1 MRRVTFMPD
10 NRTTEAK
17 SGVTLL
23 DVARSSRVS
32 IRTRCEGK
40 AGCLMCKVQV
50 TGEGISAP
58 TAAERQKLGI
68 EASTG
73 LRLACQAKV
82 ASSGGCDLIVTIP
95 EDPLK
100 AAVRRQLQQQ
110 EDDNLW

>member
-1 MRRVTFMPD
+1 MPD
-10 NRTTEAK
+10 NRTIEAK

-23 DVARSSRVS
+23 DMARSTRVS

-50 TGEGISAP
+50 AGEGISPP

-68 EASTG
+68 DSSTG
-73 LRLACQAKV
+73 LRLACQAKIT
-82 ASSGGCDLIVTIP
+82 ASGVCDLVVTVP

-110 EDDNLW
+110 EDDELW